1 MASEPW
7 ITLPDCRM
15 RPDRRAVAFK
25 LGSGFRVLGLRVMGL
40 GFRGLG
46 FGVEGLG
53 I

>member
-15 RPDRRAVAFK
+15 RPDRRAVAFN
-25 LGSGFRVLGLRVMGL
+25 SGFRVLGLRVMGL
-40 GFRGLG
+40 GFGGLG